1 MFYVVTPFGVRNK
14 EIATFSEGLGALAL
28 LAEKEVE
35 GTLYAEGGLP
45 VAYTKDGG
53 IIILDK

>member
-1 MFYVVTPFGVRNK
+1 MFYVVSWFGVGNK
-14 EIATFSEGLGALAL
+14 KVETFSEGLGALAL